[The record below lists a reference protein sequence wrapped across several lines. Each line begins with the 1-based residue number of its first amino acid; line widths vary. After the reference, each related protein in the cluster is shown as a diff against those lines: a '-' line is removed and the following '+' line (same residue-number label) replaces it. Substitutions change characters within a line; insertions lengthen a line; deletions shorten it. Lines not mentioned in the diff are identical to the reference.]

1 MQLGSARPQSAEM
14 TPGPGFRYRRNTRGP
29 APELVHRFGA
39 FGAADV
45 SDMMN
50 RLYTMNPAIKPVTPR
65 ELRLLGPAC
74 TVKVFPGDNLM
85 VHKSLDLANPGDV
98 LVIDASSSMMTA
110 VIGDSTAK
118 AFGLVGLGSF
128 VRFRSG
134 LKDPRDAAILFL
146 MIGLGMACGHGSL
159 GLAGVGTGFVA
170 VLLLVMDFLD
180 KKEPVAPKQRML
192 VTAQADDLAGA
203 EEWLRQK
210 LGERNVL
217 VRSCALDFDGR
228 RVELEV
234 EEKEPG
240 MLASALS
247 RSAGGPLR
255 GLRWS
260 EMPSNNKGS
269 WEERG

>member
-1 MQLGSARPQSAEM
+1 MDSFFAELTQDLTADMSPHGAIVMVPRLLAAVAIGAVLALRPWRFVTRKPLPKAEM
-14 TPGPGFRYRRNTRGP
+14 IHAQILLCT
-29 APELVHRFGA
+29 
-39 FGAADV
+39 AA
-45 SDMMN
+45 
-50 RLYTMNPAIKPVTPR
+50 A
-65 ELRLLGPAC
+65 
-74 TVKVFPGDNLM
+74 
-85 VHKSLDLANPGDV
+85 
-98 LVIDASSSMMTA
+98 VITA
-110 VIGDSTAK
+110 VIGNSTAK

-159 GLAGVGTGFVA
+159 GLAGVGTGFVG
-170 VLLLVMDFLD
+170 VLLLVLDFFD
-180 KKEPVAPKQRML
+180 KKEPTAPKQRML
-192 VTAQADDLAGA
+192 VSAQADDLAGA

-217 VRSCALDFDGR
+217 VRGCALDFDGR
-228 RVELEV
+228 RLELEV

-247 RSAGGPLR
+247 RSAGGPVR

-260 EMPSNNKGS
+260 ELPSNKGG
-269 WEERG
+269 WEDRG

>member
-1 MQLGSARPQSAEM
+1 MDGLFSGLFNHGVASGASHPGAGVMLPRLMAAVLIGTVLALRPWRLLARRALPKAEM
-14 TPGPGFRYRRNTRGP
+14 MQAQVLLCT
-29 APELVHRFGA
+29 
-39 FGAADV
+39 AA
-45 SDMMN
+45 
-50 RLYTMNPAIKPVTPR
+50 A
-65 ELRLLGPAC
+65 
-74 TVKVFPGDNLM
+74 
-85 VHKSLDLANPGDV
+85 
-98 LVIDASSSMMTA
+98 VITA

-159 GLAGVGTGFVA
+159 GLAGVGTAFVA
-170 VLLLVMDFLD
+170 ALLLVLDFFD
-180 KKEPVAPKQRML
+180 KKEPTATKQRML
-192 VTAQADDLAGA
+192 VSAQADDLAGA
-203 EEWLRQK
+203 EAWLRQQ

-228 RVELEV
+228 RLELEV

-260 EMPSNNKGS
+260 EMPSNKGS

>member
-1 MQLGSARPQSAEM
+1 MLPRLMAAVLIGTVLALRPWRQLTRKPLPKAEM
-14 TPGPGFRYRRNTRGP
+14 MQAQVLLCT
-29 APELVHRFGA
+29 
-39 FGAADV
+39 AA
-45 SDMMN
+45 
-50 RLYTMNPAIKPVTPR
+50 A
-65 ELRLLGPAC
+65 
-74 TVKVFPGDNLM
+74 
-85 VHKSLDLANPGDV
+85 
-98 LVIDASSSMMTA
+98 VITA

-159 GLAGVGTGFVA
+159 ELAGVGTAFVA
-170 VLLLVMDFLD
+170 GLLLVLDFFE
-180 KKEPVAPKQRML
+180 KKEPAAAKQRVL
-192 VTAQADDLAGA
+192 VSAQADDLAGA
-203 EEWLRQK
+203 EAWLRQR

-228 RVELEV
+228 RLELEV

-240 MLASALS
+240 MIASALS

-260 EMPSNNKGS
+260 EMPSNKAGR
-269 WEERG
+269 EELG

>member
-1 MQLGSARPQSAEM
+1 MDGLFSGLFKEVTSEVSAPGAGVMLPRLMAAVLIGTVLALRPWRLLTHKALPKAEM
-14 TPGPGFRYRRNTRGP
+14 MQAQVLLCT
-29 APELVHRFGA
+29 
-39 FGAADV
+39 AA
-45 SDMMN
+45 
-50 RLYTMNPAIKPVTPR
+50 A
-65 ELRLLGPAC
+65 
-74 TVKVFPGDNLM
+74 
-85 VHKSLDLANPGDV
+85 
-98 LVIDASSSMMTA
+98 VITA

-159 GLAGVGTGFVA
+159 GLAGVGTAFVA
-170 VLLLVMDFLD
+170 ALLLVLD
-180 KKEPVAPKQRML
+180 LFEKKEPLAPKQRML
-192 VTAQADDLAGA
+192 VSAQADDLAGA
-203 EEWLRQK
+203 EAWLRQQ

-228 RVELEV
+228 RLELEV

-240 MLASALS
+240 MIASALS

-260 EMPSNNKGS
+260 EMPSNKGS

>member
-1 MQLGSARPQSAEM
+1 MDGLFSGLFPHDVAAGAAPPGAVVMLPRLMAAVLIGTALALRPWRLLTRKPLPKAEM
-14 TPGPGFRYRRNTRGP
+14 MQAQVLLCT
-29 APELVHRFGA
+29 
-39 FGAADV
+39 AA
-45 SDMMN
+45 
-50 RLYTMNPAIKPVTPR
+50 A
-65 ELRLLGPAC
+65 
-74 TVKVFPGDNLM
+74 
-85 VHKSLDLANPGDV
+85 
-98 LVIDASSSMMTA
+98 VITA

-159 GLAGVGTGFVA
+159 GLAGVGTAFVA
-170 VLLLVMDFLD
+170 GLLLVLDFFE
-180 KKEPVAPKQRML
+180 KKEPVATKQRML
-192 VTAQADDLAGA
+192 VSAQADDLAGA
-203 EEWLRQK
+203 EAWLRQQ

-228 RVELEV
+228 RLELEV

-260 EMPSNNKGS
+260 EMPSNKGS

>member
-1 MQLGSARPQSAEM
+1 MDWTFSGLLNDATSGTSPGAGVMLPRLMAAVLIGTVLALRPWRLLTRKPLPKAEM
-14 TPGPGFRYRRNTRGP
+14 MQAQVLLCT
-29 APELVHRFGA
+29 
-39 FGAADV
+39 AA
-45 SDMMN
+45 
-50 RLYTMNPAIKPVTPR
+50 A
-65 ELRLLGPAC
+65 
-74 TVKVFPGDNLM
+74 
-85 VHKSLDLANPGDV
+85 
-98 LVIDASSSMMTA
+98 VITA

-159 GLAGVGTGFVA
+159 GLAGVGTAFVA
-170 VLLLVMDFLD
+170 ALLLVLD
-180 KKEPVAPKQRML
+180 CFEKKEPAVAKQRML
-192 VTAQADDLAGA
+192 VSAQADDLAGA
-203 EEWLRQK
+203 EAWLRKQ

-228 RVELEV
+228 RLELEV

-260 EMPSNNKGS
+260 EMPSNKGS

>member
-1 MQLGSARPQSAEM
+1 MDSFFSGLTQDLTADGAPHDALVMIPRLLAAVTIGTVLALRPWRLLTRRPLPKAEM
-14 TPGPGFRYRRNTRGP
+14 MQAQVLLCT
-29 APELVHRFGA
+29 
-39 FGAADV
+39 AA
-45 SDMMN
+45 
-50 RLYTMNPAIKPVTPR
+50 A
-65 ELRLLGPAC
+65 
-74 TVKVFPGDNLM
+74 
-85 VHKSLDLANPGDV
+85 
-98 LVIDASSSMMTA
+98 VITA
-110 VIGDSTAK
+110 VIGNSTAK

-159 GLAGVGTGFVA
+159 GLAGVGTGFVG
-170 VLLLVMDFLD
+170 VLLLVLDFFD
-180 KKEPVAPKQRML
+180 KKEPLAPKQRML
-192 VTAQADDLAGA
+192 VSAQADDLVGA
-203 EEWLRQK
+203 EAWLRQK

-217 VRSCALDFDGR
+217 VRGCALDFDGR
-228 RVELEV
+228 RLELEV

-260 EMPSNNKGS
+260 ELPSNKGG

>member
-1 MQLGSARPQSAEM
+1 MDGLLSGLFNHDVASGASHPGAGVMLPRLLAAVLIGTVLALRPWRLLTRRTLPKAEM
-14 TPGPGFRYRRNTRGP
+14 MQAQVLLCT
-29 APELVHRFGA
+29 
-39 FGAADV
+39 AA
-45 SDMMN
+45 
-50 RLYTMNPAIKPVTPR
+50 A
-65 ELRLLGPAC
+65 
-74 TVKVFPGDNLM
+74 
-85 VHKSLDLANPGDV
+85 
-98 LVIDASSSMMTA
+98 VITA

-159 GLAGVGTGFVA
+159 ELAGVGTAFVA
-170 VLLLVMDFLD
+170 ALLLVLDLFD
-180 KKEPVAPKQRML
+180 KKEPVAAKQRML
-192 VTAQADDLAGA
+192 VSAQADDLAGA
-203 EEWLRQK
+203 EAWLRQH

-228 RVELEV
+228 RLELEV

-240 MLASALS
+240 MLASALG

-260 EMPSNNKGS
+260 EMPSNKGS